1 MAARQVEDRGG
12 EDEERTFRRPA
23 RSSVRLSIL
32 RLERALTTEYSTRAS
47 PILWRLYL
55 EFEIR
60 AGTLQRAKKLF
71 FRAVGECPLVKG
83 MRTIACRP
91 NNCIHVT
98 LDLYLVAFGPLRSVF
113 TPRELNELADTMA
126 ERGIRM
132 RQGLDEAL
140 VGWADPASRRLAM
153 DSDDDDA
160 VDEIEYNA
168 RELRRLRPY

>member
-1 MAARQVEDRGG
+1 
-12 EDEERTFRRPA
+12 
-23 RSSVRLSIL
+23 
-32 RLERALTTEYSTRAS
+32 
-47 PILWRLYL
+47 
-55 EFEIR
+55 
-60 AGTLQRAKKLF
+60 
-71 FRAVGECPLVKG
+71 
-83 MRTIACRP
+83 MRTTTCRP
-91 NNCIHVT
+91 NHCTHVT

-140 VGWADPASRRLAM
+140 VGWADPASRRQAM
-153 DSDDDDA
+153 DSDDDDT